1 MILRNC
7 LLAIAILLTP
17 LEGLARALPPAGP
30 DQKPQSTGTGA
41 ELQAKVDKLFAALD
55 KPDSPGAAL
64 AIVRDGTVIY
74 KRGYGIANLEYGIP
88 ITPATIF
95 HVASVSKQFTAF
107 AITLLAQ
114 QGKLSFDDD
123 IRKYLPEVPDFGK
136 TITINHLLHHT
147 SGLRDQWE
155 LLAMAGWR
163 LDDVITREH
172 ILKMVRHE
180 KELNFDPGQEMLY
193 CNTGFTKAVAD
204 IYLEDQET
212 AAPSKDGPTPAPIN
226 MDPAKYYAYIGKY
239 VLEAGP
245 IVDFVRENGKLMAQ
259 FAGGAKAE
267 ALPESTLKFRIKAFE
282 IGVTFSGLEKGR
294 FSEITLEPRGQIL
307 HGKRAE
313 PPDLVPAQLR
323 EYAGNYY
330 SDELGTTYTLA
341 VQDGKLVAQHR
352 RHDDIT
358 LTPLDQDT
366 FLGSQ
371 WFFQRV
377 RFTRDKDGRVT
388 GMRVTGGRAR
398 NMRFDRHP

>member
-1 MILRNC
+1 MV
-7 LLAIAILLTP
+7 
-17 LEGLARALPPAGP
+17 
-30 DQKPQSTGTGA
+30 QTGA
-41 ELQAKVDKLFAALD
+41 LNSGVKTNYGLGLFV
-55 KPDSPGAAL
+55 G
-64 AIVRDGTVIY
+64 
-74 KRGYGIANLEYGIP
+74 E
-88 ITPATIF
+88 
-95 HVASVSKQFTAF
+95 
-107 AITLLAQ
+107 
-114 QGKLSFDDD
+114 
-123 IRKYLPEVPDFGK
+123 RKG
-136 TITINHLLHHT
+136 
-147 SGLRDQWE
+147 
-155 LLAMAGWR
+155 
-163 LDDVITREH
+163 
-172 ILKMVRHE
+172 LKMVSHSGGDAAYSSHVVWFPDL
-180 KELNFDPGQEMLY
+180 KFGVVVLSNFGSVNPSRLAE
-193 CNTGFTKAVAD
+193 AVAD

-226 MDPAKYYAYIGKY
+226 MDPAKYDAYIGKY

-245 IVDFVRENGKLMAQ
+245 IVDFVRENSKLMAQ

-313 PPDLVPAQLR
+313 PPDLAPAQLG

-330 SDELGTTYTLA
+330 SDELGTTYTLV

-377 RFTRDKDGRVT
+377 RFTRDKDGHVT
-388 GMRVTGGRAR
+388 GMRVTGGRVR
-398 NMRFDRHP
+398 NMRFDRQ